1 VIGSCRPTQSTRN
14 WRLLPDIFD
23 CDGARRRSVASEER
37 RAEDPRACRG
47 GAGGRVDVSI
57 RPGRKRSKSHQRA
70 RPTAKK
76 ATVSAVAGMTLP
88 TEFLLG
94 VVCC

>member
-37 RAEDPRACRG
+37 RAESCVSRRRWVLVSKVPSA
-47 GAGGRVDVSI
+47 GAANGQESYGI
-57 RPGRKRSKSHQRA
+57 
-70 RPTAKK
+70 
-76 ATVSAVAGMTLP
+76 AVAGMTLP